1 MTRNCIICQTPFES
15 ECIRK
20 ETCRDKTC
28 RKKRK
33 SQLSHKSEREKPWVK
48 CRSRLQDRHKAILKR
63 AGVKVDKVGLYLKAS
78 TRRIKI
84 HIKNQFNGR
93 WTWDDYGFEQKD
105 EHGNITK
112 RGFVIDHIVPCN
124 IFDVS
129 KKEHL
134 AVLWSLQNLRPMD
147 HIENLQKLDDIHLD
161 SIPPYLLAKVEAL
174 GIILDVKN
182 K

>member
-1 MTRNCIICQTPFES
+1 M
-15 ECIRK
+15 
-20 ETCRDKTC
+20 
-28 RKKRK
+28 
-33 SQLSHKSEREKPWVK
+33 SHKAEREKPWVK

-63 AGVKVDKVGLYLKAS
+63 AGVKVDRVGLYLKAS

-105 EHGNITK
+105 EHGNVIK

-124 IFDVS
+124 LFDVS

-134 AVLWSLQNLRPMD
+134 EVLWSLENLRPED
-147 HIENLQKLDDIHLD
+147 HIANLQKLDRIDLSI
-161 SIPPYLLAKVEAL
+161 IPPALRAKVEAL
-174 GIILDVKN
+174 GIILDSKN
-182 K
+182 KLK